1 MVRPEAERP
10 SRAQIG
16 RGRQIEP
23 GVEAREEEEDLG
35 VLRSQSQAK
44 LRFFFCA
51 SGGLERIILV
61 MRKSFQYQNL
71 HNRLSIVD
79 PNFLPKM
86 HIYRLLRSIA
96 LCLLPTWTCSYVWLP
111 PHLTANSMPAVAS
124 SCHVTQACP
133 SHVTTVTYPRMVAVQ
148 TFTTRG
154 CHLTTSGGAV
164 RWRGYL
170 LWVWT
175 YLNGHTREA
184 LKEY

>member
-1 MVRPEAERP
+1 MSIVQTNIIYITWYILKNDDLTCPDTLHCTYHKSWMVRPEAERP

-35 VLRSQSQAK
+35 VLRSQSQVK
-44 LRFFFCA
+44 PRFFFCA

-96 LCLLPTWTCSYVWLP
+96 LCLLPT
-111 PHLTANSMPAVAS
+111 
-124 SCHVTQACP
+124 
-133 SHVTTVTYPRMVAVQ
+133 
-148 TFTTRG
+148 
-154 CHLTTSGGAV
+154 
-164 RWRGYL
+164 
-170 LWVWT
+170 
-175 YLNGHTREA
+175 
-184 LKEY
+184 